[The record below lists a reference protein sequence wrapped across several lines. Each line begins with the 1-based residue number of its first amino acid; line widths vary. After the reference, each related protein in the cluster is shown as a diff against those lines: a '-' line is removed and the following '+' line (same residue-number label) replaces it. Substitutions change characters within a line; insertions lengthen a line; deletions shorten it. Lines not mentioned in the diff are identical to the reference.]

1 MFKHILVPTDGSEI
15 SGKAITAAVALAK
28 THGATITAF
37 HMYPSNFG
45 VYYGEGAWVDNRL
58 YDELRAAAEEEGK
71 KYLNRVEAAAK
82 AAQVPCKRVLVQGE
96 TPWNGI
102 VHSAERGGCDLI
114 VMAAHGRGG
123 VAGLVLGSQTNKV
136 LTHSKIPVLVYR

>member
-15 SGKAITAAVALAK
+15 SQKAITAAVTLAK
-28 THGATITAF
+28 TLRAKVTAF

-45 VYYGEGAWVDNRL
+45 VYHGEGAWVDNRL
-58 YDELRAAAEEEGK
+58 HDDLRAAAEEEGK
-71 KYLNRVEAAAK
+71 KYLNRVESA
-82 AAQVPCKRVLVQGE
+82 GE
-96 TPWNGI
+96 APWNGI
-102 VHSAERGGCDLI
+102 IQTAERNSCDLI

-123 VAGLVLGSQTNKV
+123 VAALVLGSQTNKV

>member
-15 SGKAITAAVALAK
+15 SEKAITAAVALAK
-28 THGATITAF
+28 ALRARVTAF

-45 VYYGEGAWVDNRL
+45 VYHGEGAWVDNRL
-58 YDELRAAAEEEGK
+58 HDDLRAAAEEEGK
-71 KYLNRVEAAAK
+71 KYLNRVESAANT
-82 AAQVPCKRVLVQGE
+82 AQVPCERVLRQGE
-96 TPWNGI
+96 APWNGI
-102 VHSAERGGCDLI
+102 IQTAERNGCDLI

-123 VAGLVLGSQTNKV
+123 VAALVLGSQTNKV